1 MQQNI
6 VKVNKHTYYYLK
18 YIKNIIYIKIFNLI
32 VIYRSRS
39 LASKIIR
46 FGSFETKDARG
57 ILSKMCHVNRRKR
70 KRSKLQIL
78 ILNMMKYFL
87 IIKKKYLFYILAER
101 KDKRNIKID
110 FGQQCLRF

>member
-32 VIYRSRS
+32 IIYRSRS
-39 LASKIIR
+39 FASKIIR

-87 IIKKKYLFYILAER
+87 IIKK
-101 KDKRNIKID
+101 NICFI
-110 FGQQCLRF
+110 F